1 VLKKLRFECFD
12 LKEVVLG
19 MIDWIIGGLIVGLTL
34 YIIVRNIIKLK
45 RGESTC
51 CGETSCPMYR
61 KKCNC
66 NSVIK

>member
-1 VLKKLRFECFD
+1 
-12 LKEVVLG
+12 

-51 CGETSCPMYR
+51 CGETSCPMYK